1 MNGFIDTILDTRA
14 ELFRE
19 LVYILDDENMMK
31 MVIKEI
37 EEIRAQKAKAEEE
50 PDITKEHLG

>member
-1 MNGFIDTILDTRA
+1 MDTILDTRA

-37 EEIRAQKAKAEEE
+37 EEIRAQKAKVEEVS
-50 PDITKEHLG
+50 DMTKEHLG